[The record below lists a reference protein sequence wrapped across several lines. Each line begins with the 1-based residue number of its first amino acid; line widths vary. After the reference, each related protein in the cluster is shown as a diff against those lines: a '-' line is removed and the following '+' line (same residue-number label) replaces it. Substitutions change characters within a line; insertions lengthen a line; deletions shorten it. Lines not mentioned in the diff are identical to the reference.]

1 MKVLGIMGSARV
13 GGNSDVLL
21 SRALEGARE
30 AGARVQKIVLDRK
43 HIAGCRDCKKC
54 NKTGICVLAD
64 DMSGIQEL
72 ILEADAVLHAVPVYF
87 WSMSSQMKAYLDRWC
102 VFFDAEWRW
111 QKACYPKMRGKRIGL
126 LTVCGD
132 PDPHTADPIVHSFRM
147 TAEMTKMHW
156 LGAVMASAS
165 DKGEIKGNGAAL
177 REAFDLGKKSAAPQ
191 Q

>member
-1 MKVLGIMGSARV
+1 
-13 GGNSDVLL
+13 
-21 SRALEGARE
+21 
-30 AGARVQKIVLDRK
+30 
-43 HIAGCRDCKKC
+43 
-54 NKTGICVLAD
+54 
-64 DMSGIQEL
+64 MSGIQEL

-177 REAFDLGKKSAAPQ
+177 REAFDLGKISAAPQ